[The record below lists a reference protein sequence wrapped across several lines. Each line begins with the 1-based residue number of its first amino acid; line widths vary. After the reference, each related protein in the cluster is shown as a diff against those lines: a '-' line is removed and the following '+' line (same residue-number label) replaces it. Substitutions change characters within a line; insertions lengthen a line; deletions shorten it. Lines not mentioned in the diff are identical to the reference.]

1 MNRDVTLVVE
11 ATIDGTTVML
21 TFVAGLFASQFT
33 SISVTHIHCNA
44 MYQFISVSECP
55 SKALL
60 RILLKLLKQL
70 CG

>member
-1 MNRDVTLVVE
+1 
-11 ATIDGTTVML
+11 ML
-21 TFVAGLFASQFT
+21 TFVAGLFDSQFT

-44 MYQFISVSECP
+44 MYQFISVSQCP

-60 RILLKLLKQL
+60 RIRLKLLKQL